1 MGIPSERRYTK
12 ESRERVD
19 KDKRSAYGKIEK
31 NGGYCPVTGF
41 SEHDKGPLS
50 SVEAG
55 NFLTREVTFNF
66 PRKHCTMKSLM
77 GRIDEDFVALVEI

>member
-1 MGIPSERRYTK
+1 VNECVK
-12 ESRERVD
+12 ENKKEWIRCKS
-19 KDKRSAYGKIEK
+19 SIYGKIEK